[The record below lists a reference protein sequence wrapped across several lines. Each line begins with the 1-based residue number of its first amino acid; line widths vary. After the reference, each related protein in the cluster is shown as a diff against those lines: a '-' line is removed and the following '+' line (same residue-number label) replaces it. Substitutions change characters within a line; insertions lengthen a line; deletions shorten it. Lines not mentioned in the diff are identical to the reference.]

1 MTIGWNTDGPFGLLL
16 AQCAFSLDD
25 FRRSCAELDGYL
37 KLPTQAKRIIFGID
51 DDDEDDVMNG
61 SEQLRR
67 LLRERVLEN
76 DRYCSG
82 HGLDVQ
88 DLVGSDHR
96 NNKGGLWWFRRNG
109 PQRLRNGMKCP
120 QVLYHVGVALPG
132 TDLLIHYTDNL
143 HDEGIADLSSG
154 SRRRVLISRLSSY
167 RQKAKN
173 SGVGRQL
180 LRSTVPPGMRAD
192 VLRRGLS
199 MAIMPVGWVPR
210 YSLIGKNC
218 EHMSHAIMYGVDG
231 SVQSGIFWYLFSLAV
246 IIAIVVP
253 FITGDAAPMKF
264 LLAFLAGT
272 AVAVTLYSFWYFS
285 GGSLFM
291 PTPMHGAEDSG
302 SAVR

>member
-1 MTIGWNTDGPFGLLL
+1 MTMTSWKTDGPFGLLL
-16 AQCAFSLDD
+16 TRCGLTLDD

-37 KLPTQAKRIIFGID
+37 KLPAHAKEMIFGNND
-51 DDDEDDVMNG
+51 G
-61 SEQLRR
+61 SELRR
-67 LLRERVLEN
+67 LLRERVVEN
-76 DRYCSG
+76 DHYCTG
-82 HGLDVQ
+82 RGLDVK
-88 DLVGSDHR
+88 DLLAGQQH
-96 NNKGGLWWFRRNG
+96 NHNGGLWWFRRNG
-109 PQRLRNGMKCP
+109 PQRLRNGLKCP
-120 QVLYHVGVALPG
+120 QVLYHVGTALPG

-143 HDEGIADLSSG
+143 HDEAPLSEPTAPG
-154 SRRRVLISRLSSY
+154 SRRRVLISRLSTY

-180 LRSTVPPGMRAD
+180 LRSTVPPGMRAK
-192 VLRRGLS
+192 VLHRGLS
-199 MAIMPVGWVPR
+199 MAIMPVEWVPR

-218 EHMSHAIMYGVDG
+218 EHMSQAIMYGVDG

-253 FITGDAAPMKF
+253 FIAGDVAPMKF

-272 AVAVTLYSFWYFS
+272 AVAITLYSFWYFS

-291 PTPMHGAEDSG
+291 PTPMHEAEDSG